1 MGTTKILKI
10 REFEAI
16 NKNNA
21 SDIHLQEVAGGN
33 ITIKPTENLFEC
45 NVSLSHQ
52 KIENAV
58 IVLPYYIDGKVT
70 VESLSLFLTKY
81 VRRKKAHGDSGFTIG
96 RYFLGDYES
105 GESVWNE
112 KSICVSLIG
121 CISDRAGTI
130 ATAEEIM
137 RAFNLPKILILN
149 EVGATEITRKTNEAK
164 PFSQNRIK
172 RIGE

>member
-21 SDIHLQEVAGGN
+21 RNIHEKEVTGGN
-33 ITIKPTENLFEC
+33 IAIQPAEHLFEC
-45 NVSLSHQ
+45 NVTHS

-58 IVLPYYIDGKVT
+58 IVLPYSIDGKVT

-81 VRRKKAHGDSGFTIG
+81 VRRKKAQGDSGFTIG

-105 GESVWNE
+105 GESVWCGN
-112 KSICVSLIG
+112 SLCVSLIG
-121 CISDRAGTI
+121 AISDRAGTI
-130 ATAEEIM
+130 DTAEEIM
-137 RAFNLPKILILN
+137 RAFTLPKILILN
-149 EVGATEITRKTNEAK
+149 EVGATEMTRRTNEAN

>member
-10 REFEAI
+10 KEFEII
-16 NKNNA
+16 NKDTSRNTHE
-21 SDIHLQEVAGGN
+21 IEVGVGD
-33 ITIKPTENLFEC
+33 ITIQPAEHLFEC
-45 NVSLSHQ
+45 NVTHS

-58 IVLPYYIDGKVT
+58 IVLPYTIDGKVT
-70 VESLSLFLTKY
+70 VESLSLHLTKY
-81 VRRKKAHGDSGFTIG
+81 VRRKKGQDDSGFTIG
-96 RYFLGDYES
+96 RYFCGDHKS

-121 CISDRAGTI
+121 AISDRAGTI
-130 ATAEEIM
+130 TTAEEIM
-137 RAFNLPKILILN
+137 RAFTLPKILILN
-149 EVGATEITRKTNEAK
+149 EVGATEITRKTNEAN

>member
-1 MGTTKILKI
+1 MGATKILKI
-10 REFEAI
+10 KEFEII
-16 NKNNA
+16 NKDNSRNTHE
-21 SDIHLQEVAGGN
+21 IEVAVGD
-33 ITIKPTENLFEC
+33 IIIQPAEHLFEC
-45 NVSLSHQ
+45 NVTHS

-58 IVLPYYIDGKVT
+58 IVLPYSIDGKVT
-70 VESLSLFLTKY
+70 VESLSLHLTKY

-137 RAFNLPKILILN
+137 RAFNLPKMRLVLQ
-149 EVGATEITRKTNEAK
+149 K
-164 PFSQNRIK
+164 
-172 RIGE
+172 